1 MWRGVAAATVAR
13 MAVAG
18 SPRRTSDERPAL
30 EPAGA
35 GARFAAAVVD
45 WLLVSFAAFV
55 LVAALPQIFFST
67 GGAESGMAA
76 LALVPVVLVL
86 LVAVYFGV
94 GWARGGRTV
103 GMLVFSLRL
112 VERRSGRSS
121 RPARAVAR
129 AGFTVATFA
138 SVVVLLFL
146 AEASSPDEEVTFA
159 AGHYAALALA
169 AAVTALAFAGHLAG
183 LLDPGGSSLQDR
195 LLGLGVE
202 RVREEAGRP
211 AGAPAM
217 GTAAARTTS
226 RPDA

>member
-112 VERRSGRSS
+112 VERRSGRSP

-146 AEASSPDEEVTFA
+146 AEAASPDEEVTFA

-169 AAVTALAFAGHLAG
+169 AAVTALASGHLAG

-195 LLGLGVE
+195 LLGLAVE